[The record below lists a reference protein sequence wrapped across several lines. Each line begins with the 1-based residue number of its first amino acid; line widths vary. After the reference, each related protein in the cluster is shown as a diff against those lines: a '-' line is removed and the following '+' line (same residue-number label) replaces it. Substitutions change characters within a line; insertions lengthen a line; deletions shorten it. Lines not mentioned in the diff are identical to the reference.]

1 MTQQHLQPLLSGFLW
16 GLSSSLFLIVVG
28 LIAARDT
35 IVMATAIPVTTRIIS
50 LRWISMTFPIHS
62 AK

>member
-16 GLSSSLFLIVVG
+16 GLNSSLLLIVVG
-28 LIAARDT
+28 LIAARHDSDGDCD
-35 IVMATAIPVTTRIIS
+35 PCDPRIMS
-50 LRWISMTFPIHS
+50 LRWISTTVPIRS